1 MLDELS
7 MGLAPLIVE
16 QLYDLVRDIAAT
28 GVSVLVVEQFAR
40 RALAVA
46 QLGVVMVHG
55 RVTALGEPAD
65 IESELSAAY
74 LGGAA

>member
-1 MLDELS
+1 
-7 MGLAPLIVE
+7 MGLAPKVVDE
-16 QLYDLVRDIAAT
+16 LYALVGQIAAQ

-46 QLGVVMVHG
+46 QYGVVMVGG
-55 RVTALGEPAD
+55 RVTAVGEPAD
-65 IESELSAAY
+65 LEDEISAAY